1 MIMQANLFLSR
12 LLTVITSAKSL
23 SSCKVTYHR
32 HWGHI
37 WGSLKCLLQRC
48 IQVSQLVSSV
58 TQLCP
63 ALWSH
68 GLQHTRPPCL
78 SPTPGA
84 CSSSCP
90 SSRWCH
96 PTISS
101 SVVSFSSC
109 LQSFLASG
117 SFPVSQLFAPGGQS
131 WSFSFSI
138 SPSNEYSGLISF
150 RIDWFDLLAVQGD
163 LLKLAQT
170 QLYVLEGVKLFS
182 KLLKSIMHT
191 YIKIQ
196 KSSNSLMY
204 YFQRMKL

>member
-1 MIMQANLFLSR
+1 MCSVQFSHS
-12 LLTVITSAKSL
+12 V
-23 SSCKVTYHR
+23 VP
-32 HWGHI
+32 
-37 WGSLKCLLQRC
+37 GSLQ
-48 IQVSQLVSSV
+48 
-58 TQLCP
+58 P
-63 ALWSH
+63 H

-78 SPTPGA
+78 SPTLGA

-101 SVVSFSSC
+101 SVVSFCSC

-138 SPSNEYSGLISF
+138 SPSNEYPGLISF

-196 KSSNSLMY
+196 KSPNSLVY
-204 YFQRMKL
+204 HFQRTKL